1 MKGSCVQKDVLS
13 VSSALAIVK
22 SHLQEHTFK
31 ILGEISELNDKP
43 GYKAIYF
50 TIKDDKATLPC
61 LIWKNRYHASE
72 AKLSI
77 GTKVEVIGKF
87 SIFPAKGRMNFD
99 VSRIALAG
107 EGDLRLKVAQLA
119 QKLKS
124 EGLMNPSAKL
134 PLPEYPMSIGLVTS
148 PRGAA
153 VFDVL
158 RTLRRRFPVA
168 KIIFAGVAVEG
179 KQAAE
184 NLTSALRR
192 VAVANPEVIL
202 LVRGGGSF
210 EDLMPFNDE
219 VLVRTI
225 ASLPIPVVTGIGHEP
240 DTCIADMVADLRAST
255 PTAAAESVV
264 PQSSEINE
272 YLDQVKKRA
281 SSVMFHRVSR
291 SYMYLDALASRPSLS
306 DPFSLFESDSQ
317 LLDYLSGRI
326 EFMLKDTLTSNNHEL
341 ALVNAR
347 LIQALPANIEKMQQ
361 DVDRCERVML
371 RRGTSLFSDKASHLA
386 YRNRTLI
393 QLGKILLSS
402 QQSEAALMVSRLNDL
417 SPLKTL
423 ERGWS
428 IASDSQSNVIK
439 SIDQVSAGDDL
450 SVQVTDGEIL
460 CKVQDSNERKLFEL
474 VPLEEA

>member
-1 MKGSCVQKDVLS
+1 MESSCTQKDALS

-31 ILGEISELNDKP
+31 ILGEVSELNDKP
-43 GYKAIYF
+43 GYKAVYF

-77 GTKVEVIGKF
+77 GAKVEVTGKF

-99 VSRIALAG
+99 VFRIALAG
-107 EGDLRLKVAQLA
+107 EGNLRLQVARLA
-119 QKLKS
+119 QKLKV
-124 EGLMNPSAKL
+124 EGLMEPSAKL

-168 KIIFAGVAVEG
+168 KIVFAGVAVEG
-179 KQAAE
+179 KQAAK
-184 NLTSALRR
+184 NLTSALRC
-192 VAVANPEVIL
+192 VAAVSPEVIL

-219 VLVRTI
+219 ALARTI

-255 PTAAAESVV
+255 PTAAAESVA
-264 PQSSEINE
+264 PQLSEINE
-272 YLDQVKKRA
+272 YLHQVKKRA
-281 SSVMFHRVSR
+281 SSLMLHRISR
-291 SYMYLDALASRPSLS
+291 SYVYLDSFASRPSLS
-306 DPFSLFESDSQ
+306 NPFSLLESDSQ
-317 LLDYLSGRI
+317 LLDHLSGRI
-326 EFMLKDTLTSNNHEL
+326 EFMLKDVLTSSNREL
-341 ALVNAR
+341 ALIDAR
-347 LIQALPANIEKMQQ
+347 F
-361 DVDRCERVML
+361 
-371 RRGTSLFSDKASHLA
+371 TH
-386 YRNRTLI
+386 
-393 QLGKILLSS
+393 LGKTLLSS
-402 QQSEAALMVSRLNDL
+402 KQSEAALMASRLNDL

-428 IASDSQSNVIK
+428 IASDSQGNVIK
-439 SIDQVSAGDDL
+439 SVDQVTVGDDL
-450 SVQVTDGEIL
+450 SIQVTNGEIL
-460 CKVQDSNERKLFEL
+460 CKVQNSSEQKLFEL
-474 VPLEEA
+474 VSLEEQ